1 MSLKNPVTPPGIVPG
16 TARLEAQRLNHYAT
30 PDPSSGNYFPVNSY
44 KLSLPDLLSP
54 ILWEIYPA
62 AKIIRIL
69 KASSG

>member
-1 MSLKNPVTPPGIVPG
+1 
-16 TARLEAQRLNHYAT
+16 
-30 PDPSSGNYFPVNSY
+30 
-44 KLSLPDLLSP
+44 LLSP